1 MWGGRL
7 SAVRTQNDIR
17 AVGTFVS
24 TGAFGLAIGGVFF
37 SLPMLLVQLCA
48 LFACSLLVLYID
60 CLPLTTPSAHAIT
73 TPNLT
78 PWVVA
83 ALVLLLMVFVMLR
96 SLLSQT
102 FTSSLS
108 STDAFILTAAV
119 VAMSG
124 KLAGGWIAHH
134 LGWLRALILV
144 VFAVAGC
151 FLVKDSGTAVL
162 LAGLFLVNCSMPI
175 TLYLAN
181 RLLPGR
187 EGLAFG
193 LLAAALVPGFLLAIL

>member
-1 MWGGRL
+1 MT
-7 SAVRTQNDIR
+7 AVRTQNDIR

-37 SLPMLLVQLCA
+37 SWPMLLVQLCA

-60 CLPLTTPSAHAIT
+60 RLPQTIPSITPSVHSMT

-83 ALVLLLMVFVMLR
+83 TLLLLLMVFVMLR

-102 FTSSLS
+102 FSSALS
-108 STDAFILTAAV
+108 STDAFILTAAA
-119 VAMSG
+119 VAMGG
-124 KLAGGWIAHH
+124 KLAGGWIAYH
-134 LGWLRALILV
+134 LGWIRTLILV
-144 VFAVAGC
+144 AIAVFGC
-151 FLVKDSGTAVL
+151 CLVKDSGTVVL
-162 LAGLFLVNCSMPI
+162 LAGLFLVNCSMPV